1 MSLVTTVDNVYEG
14 VKMSK
19 KTIKNLKAQTYV
31 VIGALALLILFFLI
45 ALGFKL
51 LYCSKDKP
59 KLVFDEYVKDLGEVH
74 EDKSSKV
81 VFKYRNE
88 GNKQLIIYEI
98 GGNCSCQKL
107 NITKDEI
114 APGEV
119 GELHADVLHGGE
131 GGADIDTI
139 FVKSNDSEQ
148 PVQNL
153 KIRRFIIK
161 HTIIQPERLII
172 RNLTNKYG
180 NIRNATILGP
190 TADHSFKILKAQSTD
205 KRIKVDFAFLNRTPD
220 DRPIWQLN
228 VNIKPEV
235 WYSMQETH
243 EVTIFT
249 SDAKRPTI
257 SLPIIIE
264 ENVPVKVIPKSLS
277 FIIGSASEL
286 RKMQVSVTYFGKIDA
301 VELKP
306 EVNMPDYSMVTLL
319 STKKLPSSKEW
330 IFEVEIKRDME
341 FKNSIQTDKI
351 EFVFPVSDISVYV
364 PISVIRLTGS
374 SVQGATNTPISQIDF
389 QKGVFQN
396 TLKGKDKL

>member
-1 MSLVTTVDNVYEG
+1 VTTVDNVYEG

-31 VIGALALLILFFLI
+31 VIGALALLIIFFLI
-45 ALGFKL
+45 APGFKL
-51 LYCSKDKP
+51 LYCSEDKP
-59 KLVFDEYVKDLGEVH
+59 KLVFEEYLKDLGEVH
-74 EDKSSKV
+74 EDASSKV

-107 NITKDEI
+107 NITKAEI

-119 GELHADVLHGGE
+119 GELHADILSGGE
-131 GGADIDTI
+131 GWPDIDTI

-148 PVQNL
+148 PVQTL
-153 KIRRFIIK
+153 EIRRFIIK

-172 RNLTNKYG
+172 RNLGDEHG
-180 NIRNATILGP
+180 NIRKATIRGP

-205 KRIKVDFAFLNRTPD
+205 ERMIVDFAFLDRTPD
-220 DRPIWQLN
+220 DRSIWQLN
-228 VNIKPEV
+228 VTMKPEV
-235 WYSMQETH
+235 WYSVQETH

-249 SDAKRPTI
+249 SDAKRSAI

-277 FIIGSASEL
+277 FIIGSAREL

-306 EVNMPDYSMVTLL
+306 EVNMPDYTSIALL
-319 STKKLPSSKEW
+319 SARNLSSSMEW
-330 IFEVEIKRDME
+330 IFEVEMKRDME
-341 FKNSIQTDKI
+341 FNNSIQTDKI

-364 PISVIRLTGS
+364 PISVIRLTDS
-374 SVQGATNTPISQIDF
+374 SVQEATNTPISQIDF
-389 QKGVFQN
+389 QKCVFQN